1 MSRSVVRACFLALT
15 VFVFSC
21 FAFAV
26 IYVIATPAARDG
38 AQSPS
43 QLAHSA
49 YDPKEEARVSVAG
62 DVVSCHSAND
72 GTVLVYALA
81 DEQGHA
87 PDLVFVRYPA
97 DGRLQHEVGERVA
110 FSGTRTGRILIEATT
125 DLLRP
130 PL

>member
-1 MSRSVVRACFLALT
+1 MSRSVVRAGSLALT
-15 VFVFSC
+15 VLVFSC

-26 IYVIATPAARDG
+26 IYVIATPSARDG

-43 QLAHSA
+43 QVACST
-49 YDPKEEARVSVAG
+49 YDPTEQSRVSVAG
-62 DVVSCHSAND
+62 DVVGCHSAND
-72 GTVLVYALA
+72 GTVLVYALV

-87 PDLVFVRYPA
+87 PDLIFVRYPA
-97 DGRLQHEVGERVA
+97 DRRPQHEVGERVA
-110 FSGTRTGRILIEATT
+110 LSGIRTARIVIEATT